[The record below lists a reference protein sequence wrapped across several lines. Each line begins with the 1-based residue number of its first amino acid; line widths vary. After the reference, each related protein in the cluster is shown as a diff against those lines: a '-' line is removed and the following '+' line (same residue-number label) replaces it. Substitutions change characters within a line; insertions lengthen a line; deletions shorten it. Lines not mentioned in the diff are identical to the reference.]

1 LRWTFTMSAIPMIW
15 YVNPIGSDTREGRSP
30 GTSFKSLG
38 RAVEVAKPGDTI
50 MISPGA
56 YDQDLPAKVSAA
68 RSANIAVAVIGG
80 D

>member
-1 LRWTFTMSAIPMIW
+1 MSAILMIW
-15 YVNPIGSDTREGRSP
+15 YVNPIGSDTRDGQSSGTAFRS
-30 GTSFKSLG
+30 LA
-38 RAVEVAKPGDTI
+38 RAVEAAKPGDTI

-68 RSANIAVAVIGG
+68 RSVNIAVAVIGS

>member
-1 LRWTFTMSAIPMIW
+1 MKTLAIAVAATLVASTAVAETLTVTSGQSIQSV
-15 YVNPIGSDTREGRSP
+15 VNR
-30 GTSFKSLG
+30 
-38 RAVEVAKPGDTI
+38 AKPGDTI

-68 RSANIAVAVIGG
+68 RSANIAVAVIGS

>member
-1 LRWTFTMSAIPMIW
+1 MSAIPMIW
-15 YVNPIGSDTREGRSP
+15 YVNPIGSDARDGQSSGTAFRSL
-30 GTSFKSLG
+30 S
-38 RAVEVAKPGDTI
+38 RAVEAAKPGDTI

-68 RSANIAVAVIGG
+68 RSVNIAVAVIGS

>member
-1 LRWTFTMSAIPMIW
+1 MGDAMIW
-15 YVNPIGSDTREGRSP
+15 YVSPIGSDTREGQSP

-38 RAVEVAKPGDTI
+38 RAVEGAKPGDTI
-50 MISPGA
+50 LISPGA

-68 RSANIAVAVIGG
+68 RSANIAVAVMGS

>member
-1 LRWTFTMSAIPMIW
+1 
-15 YVNPIGSDTREGRSP
+15 
-30 GTSFKSLG
+30 
-38 RAVEVAKPGDTI
+38 

-68 RSANIAVAVIGG
+68 RSANIAVAVIGS